1 MKNKIEEKRKKDP
14 LMSAKQRFCFFLSKE
29 ELSELKTKA
38 KNLSLNSSEYIRES
52 IFKSHKKSKEQYIL
66 KTVSTLSEL
75 KNILLKLSMYVQTY
89 KSIDLYALEVL
100 CEIDKTL
107 SELRDDL

>member
-1 MKNKIEEKRKKDP
+1 
-14 LMSAKQRFCFFLSKE
+14 MSAKQRFCFFLSNE
-29 ELSELKTKA
+29 DLSELKTKA
-38 KNLSLNSSEYIRES
+38 KNLGLNSSEYIRES
-52 IFKSHKKSKEQYIL
+52 IFKSHTKAKGQYIINTIS
-66 KTVSTLSEL
+66 KLSEL
-75 KNILLKLSMYVQTY
+75 KNILLNLSIYVQTY